1 MAEELV
7 EFQQALDNSHFLQTT
22 FCLKIK
28 ELIAL
33 SHSIDDAVA
42 RSQATQEDCNTLKT
56 ELTNLTTLR
65 KEFETIRKTF
75 HARFALNHSKEAAAA
90 NQSAAESLNES
101 FNIQVNAE
109 ILVRRIGSQLSEEDN
124 DYKVELELIEEAE
137 DGNSEESESEQPDQ
151 TGKDQEHPSGEEE
164 EEEVPRR
171 MVPLVVLVFIC
182 LFVVLGFYLCLGVI
196 IQFVEG
202 NRSNNQ
208 NGRVQVSRI

>member
-75 HARFALNHSKEAAAA
+75 HARFASNHSKEVAAA

-101 FNIQVNAE
+101 FNIQVNVE

-124 DYKVELELIEEAE
+124 DYKVKVELIEEAE
-137 DGNSEESESEQPDQ
+137 DEGSVSEQPDQ
-151 TGKDQEHPSGEEE
+151 TSKDQEHPNGVEEE
-164 EEEVPRR
+164 EKPKR
-171 MVPLVVLVFIC
+171 MVPLVVLVFMC
-182 LFVVLGFYLCLGVI
+182 LFFVLGFYLCLGVI